1 MNMPLDYQ
9 KVLCP
14 IEFDDSTFLAALHT
28 AADIVRRTNGTLF
41 VLTAFPEVVHE
52 PAGTKLFAEV
62 NQAQEKYARAKMAEI
77 ERKELAGVNHQLLI
91 MLGDPKETIVK
102 AARQVEADLIVMT
115 THGRRGLLYLFMGS
129 VVESVL
135 RRAPCP
141 VLAMR
146 AQSTGRDP
154 EVVDWMTHDPVTAT
168 PEERLSSIK
177 EKFDAGNFRSIPI
190 VSAGKLVGI
199 VTDRD
204 LRLLAGK
211 LADTEAGDAMNTGT
225 PSVSPDT
232 SLHEAARL
240 LKEHKLDSL
249 PVVED
254 GRLVGIITTT
264 DVLGALND

>member
-1 MNMPLDYQ
+1 MPLEYK

-14 IEFDDSTFLAALHT
+14 IEFDDANFLAALHI
-28 AADIVRRTNGTLF
+28 AAEAVRGSDGTLF
-41 VLTAFPEVVHE
+41 VLTAFPEVVRE

-62 NQAQEKYARAKMAEI
+62 NQAQEDYARAKMAEL
-77 ERKELAGVNHQLLI
+77 ERKELAGIKHQLLVV
-91 MLGDPKETIVK
+91 LGDPAEAIVK

-115 THGRRGLLYLFMGS
+115 THGRRGLLYLFLGS

-135 RRAPCP
+135 RHAPCP

-154 EVVDWMTHDPVTAT
+154 VVVDWMTHDPVTAT

-177 EKFDAGNFRSIPI
+177 EKFDAGNFRSIP
-190 VSAGKLVGI
+190 VLAGGKLVGV
-199 VTDRD
+199 VTDRE
-204 LRLLAGK
+204 LRLFAGK
-211 LADTEAGDAMNTGT
+211 LGDTEASDLMIAAP
-225 PSVSPDT
+225 PSVTPDT
-232 SLHEAARL
+232 SLHKAAQL

-249 PVVED
+249 PVIED
-254 GRLVGIITTT
+254 ERLVGIITTT

>member
-1 MNMPLDYQ
+1 MALEYK

-14 IEFDDSTFLAALHT
+14 IEFDDSNFLVAL
-28 AADIVRRTNGTLF
+28 RTGAEAVSGTEGTLF

-62 NQAQEKYARAKMAEI
+62 NQAQEKYARTRMAEV
-77 ERKELAGVNHQLLI
+77 ERKQLVGIKHELLV
-91 MLGDPKETIVK
+91 MLGDPAETIIK
-102 AARQVEADLIVMT
+102 AARQVEADLIVIA
-115 THGRRGLLYLFMGS
+115 THGRSGLLYLFRGS

-141 VLAMR
+141 VLAIR

-154 EVVDWMTHDPVTAT
+154 IVVDWMTHNPVTAS
-168 PEERLSSIK
+168 PAERLSTIK
-177 EKFDAGNFRSIPI
+177 DKFDSGNFRSIPI
-190 VSAGKLVGI
+190 VSSGKLVGL

-204 LRLLAGK
+204 LRLFTGK
-211 LADTEAGDAMNTGT
+211 LADTEAKEVMTSVP
-225 PSVSPDT
+225 PSVTPDT
-232 SLHEAARL
+232 SLHKAAQL

-249 PVVED
+249 AVIESE
-254 GRLVGIITTT
+254 RLVGIITTT

>member
-1 MNMPLDYQ
+1 MPLEYK

-14 IEFDDSTFLAALHT
+14 IEFDDSNFLAALHT
-28 AADIVRRTNGTLF
+28 AADAVRGTEGTLF

-62 NQAQEKYARAKMAEI
+62 NHAQENYARARMAEV
-77 ERKELAGVNHQLLI
+77 ERKELAGIKHQLLVV
-91 MLGDPKETIVK
+91 LGDPAEAIVK

-115 THGRRGLLYLFMGS
+115 THGRRGLLYLFLGS

-135 RRAPCP
+135 RHAPCP

-146 AQSTGRDP
+146 AESTGRDP
-154 EVVDWMTHDPVTAT
+154 IVVDWMTHDPVTAT

-177 EKFDAGNFRSIPI
+177 EKFDAGNFRSIP
-190 VSAGKLVGI
+190 VLAGGKLVGV

-204 LRLLAGK
+204 LRLFAGK
-211 LADTEAGDAMNTGT
+211 LADTEASDVMTAAP
-225 PSVSPDT
+225 PSVTPDT
-232 SLHEAARL
+232 SLHKAAQL

-249 PVVED
+249 PVIED
-254 GRLVGIITTT
+254 ERLVGIITTT